1 MGFIASS
8 FSKGS
13 YERAPDA
20 IVILQWEN
28 SVTALSPR
36 LRFWVIRFPIPSKGS
51 PKTRETSFPVP
62 TAVEKRIDEISSISF
77 GTNRRLG
84 RLQLPPQVLYQS
96 SSRSILVHNL
106 LVGESQTDSELLSW
120 GPGLRL
126 RKVQVTDGFFDE
138 PLASLSDTRFLAH
151 STILG
156 GDAQD
161 NKAGSKLTT
170 VAHETGDGSISVKYR
185 SRASRDSEW
194 TSSSADR
201 RLEFNEPKEQ
211 IVRTASVL
219 NSAVSSAVSGS
230 SVPLHRVTVGST
242 HYTVLIN
249 LGRSEDG
256 SKTKVS
262 LYTTLESDFKA
273 EAQSVKQTRD
283 DLGLRWEVQS
293 FHLPSGVTN
302 VAPVVVKCWE
312 KPYPTY
318 LVLFYTYQ
326 GAMYYSHL
334 RYAGSGYFGNQVI
347 GVPCLL
353 APEPEDQQVA
363 PAPKASAPS
372 RWSISTISRPAPKVP
387 AADEA
392 SSGQVKQEPILTA
405 LQGFQPTV
413 IQTDENLWLFYEGPD
428 GNPRYAACPSLP
440 KEIKDLGV
448 GWEEVSWSAEPL
460 LSSES
465 NEGADDKA
473 SPISRHFLPVVV
485 PRDFMNIG

>member
-8 FSKGS
+8 FSKDAR
-13 YERAPDA
+13 ERAHDA

-28 SVTALSPR
+28 SVTTLSPR
-36 LRFWVIRFPIPSKGS
+36 LRFWIIRFPALSKGA

-62 TAVEKRIDEISSISF
+62 TAIEKQIDEISSISF

-120 GPGLRL
+120 GPGLRV
-126 RKVQVTDGFFDE
+126 RKVQVTDGLFDE
-138 PLASLSDTRFLAH
+138 PLASSSNTRLLPH
-151 STILG
+151 STVQG
-156 GDAQD
+156 G
-161 NKAGSKLTT
+161 SRLTT

-185 SRASRDSEW
+185 SRDSNGSEW
-194 TSSSADR
+194 TSARADHKLDFDR
-201 RLEFNEPKEQ
+201 PKEQ

-242 HYTVLIN
+242 PYTVLIS
-249 LGRSEDG
+249 LGSSEDG
-256 SKTKVS
+256 SKTHVS

-273 EAQSVKQTRD
+273 EAQSVKETRD
-283 DLGLRWEVQS
+283 DLGLRWEVQN

-302 VAPVVVKCWE
+302 VAPVVIRCYE
-312 KPYPTY
+312 KPCPIY

-347 GVPCLL
+347 GVRCLL
-353 APEPEDQQVA
+353 APEPDQQVA
-363 PAPKASAPS
+363 PAPKASASS
-372 RWSISTISRPAPKVP
+372 RWSISAISRPTLKLPEAGEAPS
-387 AADEA
+387 E
-392 SSGQVKQEPILTA
+392 QIKQEPISTA
-405 LQGFQPTV
+405 LHGFQPTV
-413 IQTDENLWLFYEGPD
+413 IQAEGNLWLFYEGPD
-428 GNPRYAACPSLP
+428 GNPRYAACSYLP
-440 KEIKDLGV
+440 REIKDLGV

-465 NEGADDKA
+465 DEGTDDKA

-485 PRDFMNIG
+485 PRDFMNTP

>member
-8 FSKGS
+8 FSNAS
-13 YERAPDA
+13 SRERARDA
-20 IVILQWEN
+20 IVVLQWEN

-36 LRFWVIRFPIPSKGS
+36 LRFWIIRFPVPSKGA

-62 TAVEKRIDEISSISF
+62 TAVEKQIDEISSISF
-77 GTNRRLG
+77 GANRRLG

-96 SSRSILVHNL
+96 SSRSVLVHNL

-126 RKVQVTDGFFDE
+126 RKVQITDGFFDE
-138 PLASLSDTRFLAH
+138 PLASLSDTKFLSH
-151 STILG
+151 STIQG
-156 GDAQD
+156 GSQD
-161 NKAGSKLTT
+161 LRAGHKLDL
-170 VAHETGDGSISVKYR
+170 DG
-185 SRASRDSEW
+185 
-194 TSSSADR
+194 
-201 RLEFNEPKEQ
+201 LKEQ

-219 NSAVSSAVSGS
+219 NSAVSSAISGS
-230 SVPLHRVTVGST
+230 SVPLHRLTVGST
-242 HYTVLIN
+242 AYTVLIN

-256 SKTKVS
+256 SNTKVS

-273 EAQSVKQTRD
+273 EAQSVKETRD
-283 DLGLRWEVQS
+283 DLGLRWEVQN

-302 VAPVVVKCWE
+302 VAPVVVKCYE

-372 RWSISTISRPAPKVP
+372 RWSISAISRPSPKLP
-387 AADEA
+387 DAGETP
-392 SSGQVKQEPILTA
+392 SEQVKQEPISTA

-413 IQTDENLWLFYEGPD
+413 IQADGNLWLFYEGPD
-428 GNPRYAACPSLP
+428 GNPRYAACSYLP

-465 NEGADDKA
+465 SEGTDDKA
-473 SPISRHFLPVVV
+473 APISRHFLPVVV
-485 PRDFMNIG
+485 PRDFMNIA

>member
-8 FSKGS
+8 FSNAS
-13 YERAPDA
+13 SRERARDA

-36 LRFWVIRFPIPSKGS
+36 LRFWIIRFPVPSKGA

-62 TAVEKRIDEISSISF
+62 TAVEKQIDEISSISF
-77 GTNRRLG
+77 GANRRLG

-96 SSRSILVHNL
+96 SSRSVLVHNL

-126 RKVQVTDGFFDE
+126 RKVQITDGFFDE
-138 PLASLSDTRFLAH
+138 PLASLSDTKFLSH
-151 STILG
+151 STIQG
-156 GDAQD
+156 GSQD
-161 NKAGSKLTT
+161 LRVGSRLTA
-170 VAHETGDGSISVKYR
+170 VAHETGDGSILVKYR
-185 SRASRDSEW
+185 SRESHGSEW
-194 TSSSADR
+194 TSAWAGHKLD
-201 RLEFNEPKEQ
+201 LDGLKEQ

-219 NSAVSSAVSGS
+219 NSAVSSAISGS
-230 SVPLHRVTVGST
+230 SVPLHRLTVGST
-242 HYTVLIN
+242 AYTVLIN

-256 SKTKVS
+256 SNTKVS

-273 EAQSVKQTRD
+273 EAQSVKETRD
-283 DLGLRWEVQS
+283 DLGLRWEVQN

-302 VAPVVVKCWE
+302 VAPVVVKCYE

-372 RWSISTISRPAPKVP
+372 RWSMSAISRPSPKLP
-387 AADEA
+387 DAGETP
-392 SSGQVKQEPILTA
+392 SEQVKQEPISTA

-413 IQTDENLWLFYEGPD
+413 IQADGNLWLFYEGPD
-428 GNPRYAACPSLP
+428 GNPRYAACSYLP

-465 NEGADDKA
+465 SEGTDDKA
-473 SPISRHFLPVVV
+473 APISRHFLPVVV
-485 PRDFMNIG
+485 PRDFMNIA

>member
-8 FSKGS
+8 FSNDS
-13 YERAPDA
+13 RERARDA

-36 LRFWVIRFPIPSKGS
+36 LRFWIIRFPVPSKGA
-51 PKTRETSFPVP
+51 PETRETSFPVP
-62 TAVEKRIDEISSISF
+62 TAIEKRIDEISSISF
-77 GTNRRLG
+77 GANRRLG

-126 RKVQVTDGFFDE
+126 RKVQIADGFFDE
-138 PLASLSDTRFLAH
+138 PLASLPDTRFLSH
-151 STILG
+151 STVQG
-156 GDAQD
+156 G
-161 NKAGSKLTT
+161 SRLTT
-170 VAHETGDGSISVKYR
+170 VAHETGGGSISVKYR
-185 SRASRDSEW
+185 SRDSHGSEW
-194 TSSSADR
+194 TSAWAGHKLD
-201 RLEFNEPKEQ
+201 FDGPQEQ

-230 SVPLHRVTVGST
+230 SVPLHRLTVGST
-242 HYTVLIN
+242 AYTVLIN
-249 LGRSEDG
+249 LGRSGDG

-273 EAQSVKQTRD
+273 EAQSVKETRN
-283 DLGLRWEVQS
+283 DLGLRWEVQN

-302 VAPVVVKCWE
+302 VAPVVIRCYE
-312 KPYPTY
+312 KPFPTY
-318 LVLFYTYQ
+318 LVLFYTYK

-353 APEPEDQQVA
+353 APKPEDQQVVQ
-363 PAPKASAPS
+363 APKASAPS
-372 RWSISTISRPAPKVP
+372 RWSISAISRPTPRFP
-387 AADEA
+387 EA
-392 SSGQVKQEPILTA
+392 GESPSEEVKQEPISTA

-413 IQTDENLWLFYEGPD
+413 IQADGNLWLFYEGPD
-428 GNPRYAACPSLP
+428 GNPRYATCDSLP

-465 NEGADDKA
+465 DKWTDDKA

-485 PRDFMNIG
+485 PRDFMNIA

>member
-8 FSKGS
+8 FSNDS
-13 YERAPDA
+13 RERAHDA

-36 LRFWVIRFPIPSKGS
+36 LRFWIIRFPVPSKGA
-51 PKTRETSFPVP
+51 PRTRETSFPVP
-62 TAVEKRIDEISSISF
+62 TAVEKQIDEVSSISF
-77 GTNRRLG
+77 GANRRLG
-84 RLQLPPQVLYQS
+84 RLQLPPQVLYQT

-120 GPGLRL
+120 APGLRL
-126 RKVQVTDGFFDE
+126 RKVQITDGFFDE
-138 PLASLSDTRFLAH
+138 PLASLSETRFLSQ
-151 STILG
+151 STVQG
-156 GDAQD
+156 GV
-161 NKAGSKLTT
+161 GSRLTA

-185 SRASRDSEW
+185 SRDSHGSEW
-194 TSSSADR
+194 TSAWAGHKLD
-201 RLEFNEPKEQ
+201 LDGPQEQ

-230 SVPLHRVTVGST
+230 SVPLHRLTVGST
-242 HYTVLIN
+242 AYTVLIN

-273 EAQSVKQTRD
+273 EAQSVKETRD
-283 DLGLRWEVQS
+283 DLGLRWEVQN

-302 VAPVVVKCWE
+302 VAPVVIRCYE
-312 KPYPTY
+312 KPFQTY
-318 LVLFYTYQ
+318 LVLFYTHQ

-334 RYAGSGYFGNQVI
+334 RYAGSGYFDNQVI

-353 APEPEDQQVA
+353 APKPEDQQVA
-363 PAPKASAPS
+363 QAPKASAPS
-372 RWSISTISRPAPKVP
+372 RWSISVISRPTPKLAEAGEAPS
-387 AADEA
+387 E
-392 SSGQVKQEPILTA
+392 QVKQEPISTA

-413 IQTDENLWLFYEGPD
+413 VQADGYLRLFYEGPD
-428 GNPRYAACPSLP
+428 GNPRYATYDSLP
-440 KEIKDLGV
+440 KEIQDLGV

-465 NEGADDKA
+465 DEGRDEKA

-485 PRDFMNIG
+485 PRDFMNIA